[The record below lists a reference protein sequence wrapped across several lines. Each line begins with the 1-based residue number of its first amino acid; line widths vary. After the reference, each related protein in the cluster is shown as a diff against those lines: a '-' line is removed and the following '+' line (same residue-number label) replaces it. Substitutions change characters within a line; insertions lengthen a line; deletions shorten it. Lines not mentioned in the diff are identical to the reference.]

1 MADKKRHPIAA
12 EIMDRFTQ
20 RTVRSRDYDTR
31 AKERLPGGDTRAATY
46 FAPYPAYMTSG
57 SGCYL
62 YDVDDNEYLD
72 LLNNYTS
79 LIHGH
84 AHPDIVAATKTQLE
98 KGTVFGAA
106 AEIQFR
112 HAEHLCNRIS
122 AMDQI
127 RYCNSG
133 TEATLFAI
141 RAARAYTGKDTFIK
155 MDGGYHGCHDA
166 VEVNIFADPNPKG
179 TPTKHIGPGVPGSVL
194 EDVLVVAFNDFD
206 AVENMLKVNAD
217 KVAAILTEPL
227 MGAAGAICP
236 QPGYLKGLRALA
248 DQYNVLLIF
257 DEVMTFRLSAGGL
270 QEIEGVQPDLTTLA
284 KIIGGGLPIGAFGGR
299 RDIMSRFDPAHKETI
314 FHSGT
319 FNGNNITLAAGMAA
333 MTLFDQAA
341 VTRLNQ
347 LGDRLRDGFTAALK
361 ETGLKGC
368 VSGLGSLLQLHWRD
382 QQPADATDSMV
393 GLTKAGDLPGLV
405 HLEMMNHGVY
415 SAGRGMFALSTPM
428 TPGDIDKAVVAFIET
443 LTILKPYIADKL
455 PHLLTD

>member
-1 MADKKRHPIAA
+1 MADKVQHPIAA
-12 EIMDRFTQ
+12 EIRGRFAQ
-20 RTVRSRDYDTR
+20 RTVRSKDLDAR

-62 YDVDDNEYLD
+62 YDVDGNEYLD

-84 AHPDIVAATKTQLE
+84 AHPDIIVAVKTQLE

-106 AEIQFR
+106 GEIQFQ
-112 HAEHLCNRIS
+112 HAEHLCNRITS
-122 AMDQI
+122 MDQV

-141 RAARAYTGKDTFIK
+141 RAARAFTGKDIFIK

-166 VEVNIFADPNPKG
+166 VEVNIFPDPNPEGPPDKR
-179 TPTKHIGPGVPGSVL
+179 IGPGVPVSVL
-194 EDVLVVAFNDFD
+194 EDVLVVPFNDLD
-206 AVENMLKVNAD
+206 AVENMRKTNLD

-236 QPGYLKGLRALA
+236 QPGYLKGLRTLA
-248 DQYNVLLIF
+248 DNYNVVLIF
-257 DEVMTFRLSAGGL
+257 DEVMTFRLSTGGL
-270 QEIEGVQPDLTTLA
+270 QEIEGVPPDLTTLA

-299 RDIMSRFDPAHKETI
+299 KDIMSRFDPAHEDPI

-333 MTLFDQAA
+333 MTLYDQAV

-361 ETGLKGC
+361 AVGLKGC

-382 QQPADATDSMV
+382 RKPVNATDSILA
-393 GLTKAGDLPGLV
+393 LTKAGELPRLV
-405 HLEMMNHGVY
+405 HLELMNRGVY

-428 TPGDIDKAVVAFIET
+428 TPADIDKAVASFRET
-443 LTILKPYIADKL
+443 LTILKPYIADTT
-455 PHLLTD
+455 PHLLAD